1 MTWWSTIKAKAREYI
16 TQHYS
21 LGSNRS
27 CEENLANAQE
37 LIHGA
42 MFVRDG
48 VEPDVRPPA
57 FSITL
62 KCNLFCRVPQE
73 TWCLQLWLASF
84 SIFSTQVLLPFP
96 VFFWRFLHRKSQSLL
111 SALQQQLWVPT
122 FHLILYWH
130 DLLQLQGAINKYM
143 ITGVWQDRP
152 FKYNTYSKIFTQFMG
167 TSGNWGQQDNPL

>member
-1 MTWWSTIKAKAREYI
+1 MWGEFGKCTRAHPWS
-16 TQHYS
+16 
-21 LGSNRS
+21 
-27 CEENLANAQE
+27 
-37 LIHGA
+37 
-42 MFVRDG
+42 
-48 VEPDVRPPA
+48 DVCQGWCRTRCWPPV

-84 SIFSTQVLLPFP
+84 SIFSTQVLLPLP
-96 VFFWRFLHRKSQSLL
+96 VFVWRFLHRKSQSLL
-111 SALQQQLWVPT
+111 SALQQQPWVPT

-130 DLLQLQGAINKYM
+130 DLLQLQGAINKYT

-167 TSGNWGQQDNPL
+167 MQAKICWSNTCTAQGNACIQLTCCSVVVLLVAN